1 MHLPILKKENRYR
14 RSIVA
19 FGGINLTE
27 HFSEGELREGV
38 GISHKKFPFITQRN
52 KLVKEFECNSPTSAI
67 FGENEC
73 VATNDALYYNKN
85 KVGNSIQLASKLADT
100 VCFSGN
106 GTIYHI
112 TKSAEEIYDV
122 KCRGK
127 CREGQQ

>member
-85 KVGNSIQLASKLADT
+85 KVGNSIQLTSKLTGT
-100 VCFSGN
+100 VCFSCDCSV
-106 GTIYHI
+106 YHI
-112 TKSAEEIYDV
+112 AKTAKEICNI

-127 CREGQQ
+127 CREKQQ